1 MAAPPLKGVPVTP
14 LTGVLDI
21 RSGPDQVPNDGL
33 RLRQNFKTTAQGKI
47 RRGTGYT
54 KLLTNGSYNNE
65 DLHDQLLTFIPDG
78 IRQPNTRLF
87 ETESTRGVRS
97 LIAARQSSISKL
109 NEYSGNWHVLG
120 SGYGGDPSTSAAA
133 PRFKIAQVGDY
144 LVFTNDFDAP
154 MFHLLDSSPADGA
167 PLLQT
172 FPDLKLI
179 GLTRAGVVWSWHDCL
194 FLADVEMDGER
205 VGYRLLWSNFND
217 PTSFDPAKID
227 SITGSKDLFTNE
239 RILAFA
245 QFGTSGFIYTSAGIW
260 EVIVVGGEQTF
271 DFARRYSGEQ
281 AKGAVVLKYPE
292 TLVETPQAHYYLA
305 EDGVYQYSP
314 FYGPPR
320 RAEWLHRGTGSS
332 SGLPLALLDNIDTDN
347 CLVHQAIY
355 SQNELFITTASRN
368 AVNNCPDRMLRVN
381 LDYNVADVMDVGFT
395 ALCNYR
401 SYRTPTVRD
410 FIIENGICDLA
421 TLITKGYG
429 FDNEGLP
436 RPLPTMTSPFTPT
449 HIYTSTAKVI
459 GTSETPGPTKNVVSY
474 ARTGGV
480 ATFVVTA
487 HGLATNNR
495 VLIGGIPDS
504 TFNGTF
510 TVTVVNANT
519 FMAISIGPNVTTTVP
534 AATVRKIRKPHAAIA
549 IVETDGTVTVKLTAH
564 GLSNGDLLRVTPSL
578 QGNPTLGGNLA
589 PVTVLDV
596 NTFTYPASALANDT
610 KFGMPNV
617 KNEVGGQTYSPNTGA
632 SGLVTTFAGTAGAA
646 GSTDAT
652 GAAARFNSP
661 GGTCVDLSGNI
672 YVADTANHVIRKIT
686 TLGVVTTL
694 AGTAG
699 SSGSTDDTGALA
711 RFNQP
716 KGIAVGVDGT
726 LYVAD
731 TGNHV
736 IRKVTAGGVVTTLA
750 GTAGASGTTD
760 GTGAAAR
767 FNLPNG
773 IAIDTDGIIYI
784 ADTSNNLIRKMSG
797 ITVAG
802 VNIGTAGSGYVAGD
816 TLSAVGGTGTAATFT
831 VSTVDGSGAI
841 TGISVATP
849 GSYTVA
855 PGSPNS
861 ASGGS
866 GTGASLTLTF
876 GSGFGNSVTTF
887 ATQSSGFPPGH
898 LPNIYRTL
906 NAPAGIVVAP
916 DGTIYATDT
925 GNHTVLSV
933 DKFGVAVLFAGV
945 NGIPGFTNGAGSA
958 SKFSSP
964 AGLEVNSASDL
975 FVADTNNSTI
985 RKITKSA
992 VVSTEAGLA
1001 LTAGSVDGTG
1011 TVARFNH
1018 PFGIATDT
1026 SGNQYVADSANH
1038 TIRKVASGASQFQ
1051 VTTLIPGRIYH
1062 YVPGANDASLTLQ
1075 GTSTVITTDTFFT
1088 YDGLGALLL
1097 GPTSTSEKPVTA
1109 VISGGVPIVV
1119 KTIGP
1124 VLTPTSV
1131 SRADLD
1137 NPNVAT
1143 ITLAAHG
1150 FSLGDRLW
1158 IYGFSEQS
1166 LDFYDVAVSRISD
1179 DVDITANTFG
1189 IVAPGSVMQAR
1200 APTTATMAKLTTHD
1214 VTTEDWTA
1222 ATADSDSLCALLGGE
1237 RLDSFCLKCPSSV
1250 LLVGAHS
1257 VDLCLKQLAD
1267 VFYRE
1272 RCTNPTAVGI
1282 SEANGYS
1289 SAVGTYLLD
1298 GYDSILRFAPMFTAD
1313 DEKGM
1318 IQLDVV
1324 HLRYLARLASKI
1336 GLRIGIAAQPADPNT
1351 DLCGL
1356 VWFQHSLKD
1365 LKCLTVQDADT
1376 LRAGG
1381 QIPSKQTEWNL
1392 MRKGRVLCIELKVS
1406 GTGGDA
1412 DFSAI
1417 VVYVK
1422 RVAAKIF

>member
-1 MAAPPLKGVPVTP
+1 MATSPLKGVPVTP

-33 RLRQNFKTTAQGKI
+33 RWRQNFKTTAQGKI

-54 KLLTNGSYNNE
+54 KLLTNGNYNNE

-87 ETESTRGVRS
+87 EAESTRGVRS

-120 SGYGGDPSTSAAA
+120 SGYGGDPSASAAA

-144 LVFTNDFDAP
+144 LAFTNDFDAP
-154 MFHLLDSSPADGA
+154 MFHLLDSNPVDGA

-179 GLTRAGVVWSWHDCL
+179 GLTRAGVVWSWYDCL

-355 SQNELFITTASRN
+355 SKNELFITTASRN
-368 AVNNCPDRMLRVN
+368 AVNNCPDRTLRVS

-429 FDNEGLP
+429 FDKEGLP

-449 HIYTSTAKVI
+449 HIYTPTAKVI

-487 HGLATNNR
+487 HGLATNDR

-504 TFNGTF
+504 TFNGAF
-510 TVTVVNANT
+510 TVTVINVNT
-519 FMAISIGPNVTTTVP
+519 FTAISLGPNVVTTVP

-589 PVTVLDV
+589 PVTVLDA
-596 NTFTYPASALANDT
+596 NTFTYPAGALANDT

-617 KNEVGGQTYSPNTGA
+617 KNEVGGETYSPNTGA

-652 GAAARFNSP
+652 GAAARFNVP
-661 GGTCVDLSGNI
+661 FGTCVDLNGNI
-672 YVADTANHVIRKIT
+672 YVADTANHTVRKIT
-686 TLGVVTTL
+686 PAGVVTTL

-699 SSGSTDDTGALA
+699 ASGSTDDTGALA

-716 KGIAVGVDGT
+716 RGVAAGVDGTIYVADTTNHTIRQVTPGGVVTTIAGTAGAVGNVDATGTSARFDLPSGIAVDTDGT

-731 TGNHV
+731 TGNNSV
-736 IRKVTAGGVVTTLA
+736 RKIVAAVVTT
-750 GTAGASGTTD
+750 
-760 GTGAAAR
+760 
-767 FNLPNG
+767 
-773 IAIDTDGIIYI
+773 
-784 ADTSNNLIRKMSG
+784 M
-797 ITVAG
+797 
-802 VNIGTAGSGYVAGD
+802 
-816 TLSAVGGTGTAATFT
+816 AT
-831 VSTVDGSGAI
+831 
-841 TGISVATP
+841 
-849 GSYTVA
+849 
-855 PGSPNS
+855 
-861 ASGGS
+861 ASGGHN
-866 GTGASLTLTF
+866 F
-876 GSGFGNSVTTF
+876 
-887 ATQSSGFPPGH
+887 
-898 LPNIYRTL
+898 
-906 NAPAGIVVAP
+906 NAPAGICVAA
-916 DGTIYATDT
+916 DGTLYLADT
-925 GNHTVLSV
+925 GNHTIHSITPM
-933 DKFGVAVLFAGV
+933 GVVTKIAGLH
-945 NGIPGFTNGAGSA
+945 GTSGHTNGTGGAATFKNPSGIAAGTSN
-958 SKFSSP
+958 F
-964 AGLEVNSASDL
+964 LY
-975 FVADTNNSTI
+975 VADSFNETI
-985 RKITKSA
+985 RRVTTTGIVT
-992 VVSTEAGLA
+992 TEAGLA
-1001 LTAGSVDGTG
+1001 LTIGSVDGTG
-1011 TVARFNH
+1011 TVARFST
-1018 PFGIATDT
+1018 PLGIATDAA
-1026 SGNQYVADSANH
+1026 GNQYVADSGNH

-1166 LDFYDVAVSRISD
+1166 LDFYDVSVSRISD
-1179 DVDITANTFG
+1179 DVDITTNTFG
-1189 IVAPGSVMQAR
+1189 IVAPGSVLQAR
-1200 APTTATMAKLTTHD
+1200 APTLATMAKLTTHN
-1214 VTTEDWTA
+1214 VTIEDWTVG
-1222 ATADSDSLCALLGGE
+1222 TADSDSLCALLDGE

-1257 VDLCLKQLAD
+1257 VDLCLKQFAD

-1272 RCTNPTAVGI
+1272 RCTNPTAAGMTGV
-1282 SEANGYS
+1282 NGYS

-1351 DLCGL
+1351 DICGL

-1417 VVYVK
+1417 VVDVK